1 MIQNIVSFNKELL
14 YLYALEKCVICCFI
28 CLMILKIKYLFA
40 NYNSGVV
47 GGGKFYVKVVLLIAK
62 DSAIKFKA

>member
-1 MIQNIVSFNKELL
+1 
-14 YLYALEKCVICCFI
+14 
-28 CLMILKIKYLFA
+28 MILKIKYLFA